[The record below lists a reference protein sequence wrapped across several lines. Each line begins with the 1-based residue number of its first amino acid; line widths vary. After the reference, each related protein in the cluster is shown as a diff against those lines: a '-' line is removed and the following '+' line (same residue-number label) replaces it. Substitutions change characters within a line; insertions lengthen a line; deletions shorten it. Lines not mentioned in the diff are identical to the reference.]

1 MPRKNMHGMD
11 QAELSRKRKGFSFSQ
26 CYLANFPAR
35 PQILL
40 KANIFANYILK
51 AEPEKTRLQ

>member
-1 MPRKNMHGMD
+1 MHGMD

-26 CYLANFPAR
+26 CYLASFPAR